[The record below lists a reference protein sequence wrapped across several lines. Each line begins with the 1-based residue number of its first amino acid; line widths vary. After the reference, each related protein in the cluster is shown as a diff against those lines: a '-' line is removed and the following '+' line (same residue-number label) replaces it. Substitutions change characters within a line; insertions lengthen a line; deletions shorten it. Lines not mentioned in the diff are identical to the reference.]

1 MNTAQKTEAIEIL
14 KEKFSQY
21 SNFYLTD
28 TEKLTVAQINQL
40 RKVCFDKNVEI
51 KVAKN
56 TLIKKALESIDAEKY
71 TGVYDAL
78 HGVTALMFS
87 DSPKEPAVILTD
99 FRKNNPGDKPYL
111 KAALI
116 GEDLFVGDNQLSA
129 LKSIKTK
136 NELIGEVI
144 GLLQSP
150 ISRVLSA
157 LENKENATDA
167 SAAEEAAPATEEAPS
182 APEADAAAPEAEAEA
197 PAAE

>member
-1 MNTAQKTEAIEIL
+1 MNTAQKSQSIELL

-21 SNFYLTD
+21 NNFYLTD
-28 TEKLTVAQINQL
+28 TESLTVAQINKL

-56 TLIKKALESIDAEKY
+56 TLIKKALESLDAEKY
-71 TGVYDAL
+71 AGLYDSL
-78 HGVTALMFS
+78 KGVTALMFS
-87 DSPKEPAVILTD
+87 DSPKEPAVILTS
-99 FRKNNPGDKPYL
+99 FRKDNSGDRPVL

-116 GEDLFVGDNQLSA
+116 GEDLFVGDNQLA
-129 LKSIKTK
+129 TLKNIKTK

-150 ISRVLSA
+150 ISRILSA
-157 LENKENATDA
+157 LENKDAA
-167 SAAEEAAPATEEAPS
+167 SAPEEEASATEEAP
-182 APEADAAAPEAEAEA
+182 AADTATEEA

>member
-157 LENKENATDA
+157 LENKENATGA

-182 APEADAAAPEAEAEA
+182 APEADAASPEAEA